1 MMDWCSNL
9 ENKVGSQIHRCL
21 QGFFIVRYLVFC
33 DEYKKICRHFDT
45 LQPTMTWK
53 NQINV
58 IRAHHLT
65 QIGKCLSH
73 KLNNPSIFGISDIWF
88 TFTIKISWYVITS
101 QALWRHIM
109 HRFYRACTLDVL
121 SDFLSSLYHLT
132 FFVLRTCFF
141 YISVLC

>member
-1 MMDWCSNL
+1 M
-9 ENKVGSQIHRCL
+9 G
-21 QGFFIVRYLVFC
+21 YLVFC

-45 LQPTMTWK
+45 LQPAMTLKK

-88 TFTIKISWYVITS
+88 TFTIKICRYAITS

-109 HRFYRACTLDVL
+109 HRFYRACPQRFSFLSVL
-121 SDFLSSLYHLT
+121 LDFLCVEDLFLLHQCFMLSYIYIYIYETLT
-132 FFVLRTCFF
+132 VCK
-141 YISVLC
+141 V